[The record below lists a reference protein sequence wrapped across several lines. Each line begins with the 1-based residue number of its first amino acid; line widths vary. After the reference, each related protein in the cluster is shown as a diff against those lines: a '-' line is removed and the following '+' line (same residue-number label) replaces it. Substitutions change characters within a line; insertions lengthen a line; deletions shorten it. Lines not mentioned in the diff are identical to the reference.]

1 MKLKYRSLRGVRDIL
16 PEELR
21 YWRKVE
27 AKAREI
33 FRRYNYKEIETPI
46 IEPAEMFIRTVGEES
61 DIVRKEMYIFK
72 DRGERL
78 VALRPEGTAPV
89 VRAFLENNLY
99 VPNRVFK
106 FYYMGDMFRYDRP
119 QAGRQREF
127 HQIGVEALGE
137 SSYILDVEVIMLL
150 LEFFKELGL
159 TSVTLLLNS
168 VGCPNCRVEYSRALR
183 AFFTPYIDELCD
195 DCKVRLENNPLR
207 ILDCKV
213 ENCKRI
219 VSEAPSIL
227 DYLCE
232 DCRSHFESVKS
243 ILHSLGIQYTLD
255 TRLVRGLD
263 YYTKTTFE
271 VTVDSFGLSI
281 GGGGRY
287 DGLVRDL
294 GGPDLPGIGFAIG
307 MERLISVL
315 REKKLLTDEEEV
327 PDYFIAYDSGLVT
340 QAINLAKSL
349 RDRGFIVEMSYTAK
363 SLKSQLK
370 EADRSKARAS
380 IIMKEDLLGNGK
392 VIIKDMT
399 TGIQEEI
406 QLDKLEVS
414 LIGQRI

>member
-1 MKLKYRSLRGVRDIL
+1 MKSKYTSLRGVRDIL
-16 PEELR
+16 PNELR
-21 YWRKVE
+21 YWRSVE
-27 AKAREI
+27 AKAREL
-33 FRRYNYKEIETPI
+33 FRKYNYKEIETPI

-99 VPNRVFK
+99 VPGKVAK
-106 FYYMGDMFRYDRP
+106 FYYIGDMFRYDRP

-159 TSVTLLLNS
+159 NDTILLLNS
-168 VGCPNCRVEYSRALR
+168 VGCATCRVEYSKALR
-183 AFFTPYIDELCD
+183 EFFIPQVDELCE
-195 DCKVRLENNPLR
+195 DCKVRLEKNPLR

-213 ENCKRI
+213 ESCKRI
-219 VSEAPSIL
+219 VSKAPSIL
-227 DYLCE
+227 DYLC
-232 DCRSHFESVKS
+232 DNCRTHFERVKDT
-243 ILHSLGIQYTLD
+243 LCSLNIEYVLD

-271 VTVDSFGLSI
+271 VTVDNLGLSI

-287 DGLVRDL
+287 DGLIKDL

-307 MERLISVL
+307 MERLINVL
-315 REKKLLTDEEEV
+315 KGKKLLLDVEEV
-327 PDYFIAYDSGLVT
+327 PDYFIVYDSNLVT
-340 QAINLAKSL
+340 QAIILAKNL
-349 RDRGFIVEMSYTAK
+349 RDRGLIIEISYTGK
-363 SLKSQLK
+363 NLKSQLK
-370 EADRSKARAS
+370 EADRSKAKKT
-380 IIMKEDLLGNGK
+380 IILREDLWMESK
-392 VIIKDMT
+392 VILKDMD
-399 TGIQEEI
+399 TGKQEEVE
-406 QLDKLEVS
+406 LDKLEVS
-414 LIGQRI
+414 LVGQRI